1 MDPGCFD
8 IIPSTPD
15 LTMTSDNSFSSQQ
28 NSSVVIQDSE
38 HDTGNAVEEKMEEID
53 DFAELEAWLNSGAVE
68 IIS

>member
-1 MDPGCFD
+1 
-8 IIPSTPD
+8 
-15 LTMTSDNSFSSQQ
+15 MTSDNSFSSQQ

-53 DFAELEAWLNSGAVE
+53 DFAELEAWLNSDAVE